1 MKLIITLLMLLLLT
15 TSIWAQP
22 IDSLNHTNKYW
33 NSDIPLVS
41 FRLPPPPIGYQPSYI
56 DLDNDGDPDIIRS
69 VTIHNTPIQWID
81 DDDDLKVGDL
91 EGDTDNDCVM
101 IDVNKDG
108 KYGDRGDIA
117 IDWIDTDD
125 DGLADM
131 QVLVENSEFDEPRMS
146 GPGHYMWVLD
156 TDNDNVFNY
165 IDWDT
170 FSLRAWL
177 HEGSSNFLEDY
188 HGQSTFMK
196 MHSSTD
202 YSDDIRLNWENPFLF
217 FDKDDDGLSDMAVRV
232 IDKYEGGKDTT
243 PTPEG
248 LHFTG
253 NISMIALTYDLD
265 NDNAP
270 GNEFDFDM
278 SFRFTGKGFNYMD
291 QVHPFKNQRLV
302 EADSFFIDPRW
313 RKVSE
318 LIYPDHESILDL
330 TYNRGDW
337 DQIYF
342 VYDED
347 DDCERWERVEFYYP
361 LNPFKTGLK
370 NGGLDDNQ
378 QADAIGDRGEWDLD
392 NSGNANLYISK
403 FDGRLHL
410 LGAEWGCWRIDQ
422 LAWSYQSWGG
432 LYNEYTPRWERLQ
445 KEFYPFST
453 IRYEDTDNNGFL
465 DKIEMDIDGD
475 TLFEKTV
482 LLNDLGI
489 DDQCEIIKTS
499 EMSYDDYRK
508 LHTTMSE
515 DMWTQAENAMKV
527 ADEHGLNTSWYA
539 FMKNPKSENQKYRYG
554 YWLQFY
560 IYMDLVH
567 QSMREN
573 SSLDMKKI
581 DKAYF
586 GGNWEMLK
594 N

>member
-1 MKLIITLLMLLLLT
+1 MALFILIIFSSALR
-15 TSIWAQP
+15 AQRKN
-22 IDSLNHTNKYW
+22 ISQRTNNYW
-33 NSDIPLVS
+33 NSNTPLIS
-41 FRLPPPPIGYQPSYI
+41 FRLPPPPVGFTPRYI
-56 DLDNDGDPDIIRS
+56 DVDKDGDPDIIRS
-69 VTIHNTPIQWID
+69 ITIHNTPIQWID
-81 DDDDLKVGDL
+81 DDDDLKVGDI

-108 KYGDRGDIA
+108 KYGDRGDMS

-131 QVLVENSEFDEPRMS
+131 QVLVENSEFDDPRMS

-165 IDWDT
+165 IDWNT

-232 IDKYEGGKDTT
+232 IDKYEGGKNTK

-253 NISMIALTYDLD
+253 DISMIALTYDMD

-291 QVHPFKNQRLV
+291 QVHPFNNQRLV

-361 LNPFKTGLK
+361 LNPFKIGLK

-410 LGAEWGCWRIDQ
+410 LGAEWGCWRVDQ

-445 KEFYPFST
+445 KEFHPFST

-499 EMSYDDYRK
+499 EMSYDDYRN
-508 LHTTMSE
+508 LHTKMSE

-527 ADEHGLNTSWYA
+527 AEEYGLNTSWYA
-539 FMKNPKSENQKYRYG
+539 FMKDPKSENQKYRYG

-567 QSMREN
+567 KSMREN

-586 GGNWEMLK
+586 SGNWGMILK
-594 N
+594 S